1 MKIKLLA
8 MCLLLSG
15 FMLLAA
21 CSATGPKLS
30 SLDPETLVVNEDVA
44 QFIFYRVGYFG
55 NAIKPLIYVDETPT
69 GKCET
74 GGVFIVN
81 VNEGDYIIKT
91 TTEKEDSLSFKIFK
105 NEKIYINCEM
115 AWGLIVARPK
125 LVRVTNLTGEKATK
139 NLSFTGKFNLNKD

>member
-1 MKIKLLA
+1 MYHTKLKKLLV
-8 MCLLLSG
+8 LSG
-15 FMLLAA
+15 FLLLTA

-30 SLDPETLVVNEDVA
+30 SLDPETLIVNEDAA

-74 GGVFIVN
+74 GGVFVVN

-91 TTEKEDSLSFKIFK
+91 TTEKEDRLLFKIFK

-115 AWGLIVARPK
+115 TWGLIVARPK

-139 NLSFTGKFNLNKD
+139 NLSFTGKFNLNED

>member
-1 MKIKLLA
+1 MHQNKLKKLLV
-8 MCLLLSG
+8 LSG
-15 FMLLAA
+15 FFLLASCA
-21 CSATGPKLS
+21 ATGPKLS
-30 SLDPETLVVNEDVA
+30 SLDPETLVVKENAA

-74 GGVFIVN
+74 GGVFVVN
-81 VNEGDYIIKT
+81 VNAGDYIIKT

-105 NEKIYINCEM
+105 NEKIYVNCEM

-125 LVRVTNLTGEKATK
+125 LVRVTNLAGGNAVKD
-139 NLSFTGKFNLNKD
+139 LSFTGKFNLNEK